1 MDWYKQDN
9 LTWYFVASSLLEN
22 LVEGMMSIVALPM
35 PWGIDR
41 EALGFDLQCI
51 YPVF

>member
-22 LVEGMMSIVALPM
+22 LVEGMMSIVVLSM
-35 PWGIDR
+35 PWGIVGIDL
-41 EALGFDLQCI
+41 EAL
-51 YPVF
+51 